1 MSILSPLTSYFKI
14 MPEITR
20 YTASQSA
27 EWNEFVQQS
36 KQGTFLFHRSYMDY
50 HADRFADHSL
60 MVWHKGRL
68 SALLPAN
75 ECDST
80 LYSHQGLT
88 YGGLITD
95 QQGTS
100 AFVCDTMAAI
110 NRYLVQQG
118 FKQVVYKTVPWPY
131 HRLPAEEDLYAITH
145 VCKGQLTVR
154 HISSTI
160 DLSKRLPFTE
170 SRRSGLRKA
179 LAAGLQVRESGIE
192 GLEGFWHVLSDNLS
206 MKYAAQPVHTVEEM
220 RLLMECFPQNIRLFT
235 VEDGDKV
242 MGGTVIYLTPQ
253 VAHTQYISASPEG
266 KQYGALDLLFD
277 YVLDLDFDCR
287 YFDFGKSSDGD
298 GDALNRPLIFQKEG
312 FGGRGVCYDW
322 YQWEVRS

>member
-1 MSILSPLTSYFKI
+1 

-20 YTASQSA
+20 YTASLSA
-27 EWNEFVQQS
+27 EWNEFVQRS
-36 KQGTFLFHRSYMDY
+36 KNGTFLFHRSYMDY

-75 ECDST
+75 ECDGT

-95 QQGTS
+95 KQTTT
-100 AFVCDTMAAI
+100 AFVCDTMEAI
-110 NRYLVQQG
+110 NHYLAQQG
-118 FKQVVYKTVPWPY
+118 IKQMVYKAVPWPY

-145 VCKGQLTVR
+145 VCKGQLMVR

-160 DLSKRLPFTE
+160 DLNERLPFTE

-179 LAAGLQVRESGIE
+179 LTAGLQVRERGAE
-192 GLEGFWHVLSDNLS
+192 GLEGFWQVLSDNLS
-206 MKYAAQPVHTVEEM
+206 MKYAAHPVHTIEEM
-220 RLLMECFPQNIRLFT
+220 RLLMQRFPQNIRLFT
-235 VEDGDKV
+235 VDDGDKV

-253 VAHTQYISASPEG
+253 VAHTQYISASAEG
-266 KQYGALDLLFD
+266 KQHGALDLLFD
-277 YVLDLDFDCR
+277 HVLGIDFGCR
-287 YFDFGKSSDGD
+287 YFDFGKSSDDD
-298 GDALNRPLIFQKEG
+298 GNSLNRPLIFQKEG

-322 YQWEVRS
+322 YQWKVKDSE

>member
-1 MSILSPLTSYFKI
+1 
-14 MPEITR
+14 MPEIKR

-27 EWNEFVQQS
+27 EWNEFVERS
-36 KQGTFLFHRSYMDY
+36 KNGTFLFHRSYMDY

-68 SALLPAN
+68 CGLLPAN
-75 ECDST
+75 EHDGT

-95 QQGTS
+95 EHATT
-100 AFVCDTMAAI
+100 AFVCDTFEAI
-110 NRYLVQQG
+110 NQYLAGQG
-118 FKQVVYKTVPWPY
+118 FKQVVYKAVPWPY
-131 HRLPAEEDLYAITH
+131 HRLPAEEDLYAITQI
-145 VCKGQLTVR
+145 CGGRLMVR

-160 DLSKRLPFTE
+160 DLHERLSFTE

-179 LAAGLQVRESGIE
+179 SVAGLQVREKGPE

-206 MKYAAQPVHTVEEM
+206 TKYDAQPVHTVEEM
-220 RLLMECFPQNIRLFT
+220 RLLMERFPQHISLFT
-235 VEDGDKV
+235 VDDGDQV
-242 MGGTVIYLTPQ
+242 VGGTVIYLMPQ
-253 VAHTQYISASPEG
+253 VAHTQYISASHEG
-266 KQYGALDLLFD
+266 KQHGALDLLFD
-277 YVLDLDFDCR
+277 HILHLDLGCR

-298 GDALNRPLIFQKEG
+298 GSDLNRPLIFQKEG

-322 YQWEVRS
+322 YEWDVDKKLTS